1 MQSCVQNCSET
12 APHMICWIFNEIWS
26 SVCFKE
32 QYNLLL
38 LSPVVANL
46 GSAYSTVHS
55 TSTAKRMSEVGAQ
68 EEILKVDPATPLWEI
83 FLTKSQPKCPAKRW
97 LVQCLSAASEDVLQ
111 PSVIC

>member
-1 MQSCVQNCSET
+1 
-12 APHMICWIFNEIWS
+12 
-26 SVCFKE
+26 
-32 QYNLLL
+32 
-38 LSPVVANL
+38 
-46 GSAYSTVHS
+46 
-55 TSTAKRMSEVGAQ
+55 MSEVGAQ